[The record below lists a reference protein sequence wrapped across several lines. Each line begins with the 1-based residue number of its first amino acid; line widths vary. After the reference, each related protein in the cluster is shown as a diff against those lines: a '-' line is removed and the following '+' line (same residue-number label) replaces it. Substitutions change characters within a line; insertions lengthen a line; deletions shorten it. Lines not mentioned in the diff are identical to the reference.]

1 MKNSKRFFCNTECE
15 YYPCHEGITQLNCMF
30 CYCPLYDYYNCGGN
44 FSMTEDGNKDCSE
57 CNLPH
62 TDYDYVIE
70 FLKKNGV

>member
-1 MKNSKRFFCNTECE
+1 
-15 YYPCHEGITQLNCMF
+15 
-30 CYCPLYDYYNCGGN
+30 
-44 FSMTEDGNKDCSE
+44 MTEDGNKDCSE